1 MTILVFVDFDLLNAL
16 RADEGGCECSP
27 EELISSLEDKL
38 DSGELEVHEV
48 RQYLRDY
55 EKRQR

>member
-1 MTILVFVDFDLLNAL
+1 MILVFVDLDVLAAMRENNGEC
-16 RADEGGCECSP
+16 DCSP
-27 EELISSLEDKL
+27 EELISALEDKL

-55 EKRQR
+55 EAKQR